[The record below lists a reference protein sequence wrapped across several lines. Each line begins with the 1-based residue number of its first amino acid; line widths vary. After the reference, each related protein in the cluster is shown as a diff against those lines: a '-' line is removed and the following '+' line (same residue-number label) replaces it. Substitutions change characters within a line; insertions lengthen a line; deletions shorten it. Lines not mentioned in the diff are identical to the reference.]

1 LKSSDKIPSFFYNP
15 TLTRITRNEII
26 AQNCKIYD
34 KIERD
39 PEDQVS
45 FLVGVI

>member
-1 LKSSDKIPSFFYNP
+1 LKSRNRIPIFFYNSS
-15 TLTRITRNEII
+15 LTEITRNDII

-34 KIERD
+34 AIEKD

>member
-1 LKSSDKIPSFFYNP
+1 MIKYLVFFNS
-15 TLTRITRNEII
+15 TLTEITRNDII
-26 AQNCKIYD
+26 AQNCKIHD
-34 KIERD
+34 EIEKD